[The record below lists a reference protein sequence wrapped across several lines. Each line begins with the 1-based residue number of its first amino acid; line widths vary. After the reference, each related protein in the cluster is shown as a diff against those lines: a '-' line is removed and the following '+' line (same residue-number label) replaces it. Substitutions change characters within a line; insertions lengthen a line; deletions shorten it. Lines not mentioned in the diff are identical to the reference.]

1 MFPILIIYINCKI
14 FCYALRKDDPI
25 SRLILIEGNTT
36 GVIFY
41 DDFFCI
47 SIRKFRETVIR
58 QGSNTAQSSGLYC
71 ERKS

>member
-47 SIRKFRETVIR
+47 SIRKFRETVILL
-58 QGSNTAQSSGLYC
+58 SLIHI
-71 ERKS
+71 